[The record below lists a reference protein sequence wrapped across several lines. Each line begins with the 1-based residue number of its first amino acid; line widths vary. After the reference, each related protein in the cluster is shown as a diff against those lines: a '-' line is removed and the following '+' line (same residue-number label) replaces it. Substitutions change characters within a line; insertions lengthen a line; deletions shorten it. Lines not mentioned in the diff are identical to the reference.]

1 MLFLTPTNSVK
12 ALKAICL
19 GSRGTGKASGWHT
32 CSNYSQRFSWMTQ
45 PGLGWLQKRRWV
57 KWKPNLCVSFH
68 WIVCKEDKILILHVE
83 VLSVISLWISCEYM
97 PPACCRILVT
107 CIRSVRSFTTRW
119 PCLRTR
125 WKKRVKRNGESH
137 GSSGWRHS
145 AGGAVVTRT
154 AWKATDIRYIQTRA
168 GSRSWWLYVPSC
180 WLASFFFQAFWKRTF
195 GDKWHRFLRAGCPS
209 CHPTNSV
216 ILKETQSTD
225 PNSGLASFFL
235 HPWQDSWWRRSC
247 FLLLA
252 VWCQYDDIYTS
263 CNCIGIKF
271 GQELTS
277 ETDGR
282 SVPQCCHDCLW
293 RALRKLST

>member
-1 MLFLTPTNSVK
+1 MIWWHWHQLDHIQIVCTLLETDYLISQFLHAGCSSWPPTNSVK

-19 GSRGTGKASGWHT
+19 GSRGTGKASGWQT

-45 PGLGWLQKRRWV
+45 PGLGWLQKRRRV

-68 WIVCKEDKILILHVE
+68 WIVCKEDRILILHVE

-119 PCLRTR
+119 PCLRTP

-154 AWKATDIRYIQTRA
+154 AWKATDIRCIQTRA

-216 ILKETQSTD
+216 SIEGNTKHRPKQWPGLILSSSMT
-225 PNSGLASFFL
+225 GLLMKAELLPFAGCVM
-235 HPWQDSWWRRSC
+235 PVWWH
-247 FLLLA
+247 L
-252 VWCQYDDIYTS
+252 Y
-263 CNCIGIKF
+263 
-271 GQELTS
+271 EL
-277 ETDGR
+277 
-282 SVPQCCHDCLW
+282 
-293 RALRKLST
+293 